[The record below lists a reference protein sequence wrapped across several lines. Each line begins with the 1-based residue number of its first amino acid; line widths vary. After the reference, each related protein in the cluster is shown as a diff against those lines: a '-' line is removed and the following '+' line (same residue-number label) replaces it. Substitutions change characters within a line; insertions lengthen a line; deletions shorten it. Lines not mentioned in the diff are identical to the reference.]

1 MADTPD
7 ALKDAAKTAAKIPAG
22 ILEGLLKPVA
32 LSADALNAVA
42 KGGLNFGSVLQNAGN
57 ELKDFTAIGGLA
69 GKGLK
74 IFGEYAQES
83 VDAMRNFSKVGAGFS
98 GDAIGMRASIAQ
110 TNMSLEQ
117 YGKFLNSNS
126 ALLNG
131 MGGTVSQGAKAFN
144 TFSAEFFA
152 ATGKTN
158 KEFGTLGDQLRN
170 LGMNSEEING
180 VLALELTSRRF
191 TSMQDAASKEAAL
204 QSAAALAEEMDKTAK
219 LTGKSREEQ
228 QKSLAAL
235 ERDGKYQ
242 AAIRIEMMNG
252 NKFAAEGMISAM
264 SKIEKFGP
272 GVQNLTKDIVSYGT
286 ASKDTAATL
295 SALGPAGTQLQNAI
309 NMTKTARTEEQKA
322 AAAKAVA
329 DAEMAIQVR
338 LSSKDFNE
346 MSKVGIKGAVDVA
359 NQTTTLTAGLEKV
372 AAENKLNLN
381 IESDRIKANQI
392 RDAEI
397 KKEQTAAKTP
407 AKPGEE
413 DQGKATTQ
421 ALVQFES
428 SLQKASAAIN
438 ESFIKKLNDE
448 IAPEM
453 ARYAFK
459 LQNIP
464 ASTYK
469 RNAEEGYNALKKN
482 FTSETPAPVDP
493 QVKAKD
499 DAQVRAKGEQAA
511 NEAREKAKAQNL
523 PEAQQESRAKIAREQ
538 AERNERARIERERP
552 SPTNPLSQSRGGSPN
567 DPVFVQPVPGTNIPT
582 PDATPNVTPIPTPA
596 PGPTPTPVPERAFG
610 SLDMAGKMFEDWG
623 KGTMVELHGLE
634 SVMRPQDL
642 SKVIESAMGGVRKT
656 MPKIDVGAAGNNLEM
671 PKFEMPK
678 FEMPKFEMPT
688 MDMSKFEMPTMDMS
702 KLDLSKISQS
712 ITTSLSSVTGG
723 NATTVRGEIPGYK
736 DAGLQ
741 IPGSG
746 LTQNTASEKLAQD
759 QAVEAK
765 KTQAEASIESAKIY
779 KSSSERFVSFL
790 EKDIA
795 AKEQE
800 LATTD
805 SERTKRRLENEL
817 ANQRIKLNNARDQ
830 VIEDTK
836 ELLDAENELA
846 TIQQES
852 TITETTLRDQAI
864 QQTTS
869 IAEQTQSMLAVKKN
883 YLDTELI
890 QIGEEL
896 SALGDEKSVQL
907 IREGSIQDGLDKLK
921 TEKDIYENNQKY
933 DERDLAESTEELAM
947 LRNRIDNSDSESEI
961 LELQKQVSIE
971 EALNLS
977 LQTKIA
983 ERNQNILNTDADIA
997 LKEQEL
1003 QDLREEMADT
1013 EVAIQDKR
1021 EQLLDSVVGQ
1031 DEEVAMPGAV
1041 TAEPDTEFGDL
1052 AGAMSANKADDE
1064 QRAAWDNA
1072 KMTKLP
1078 TTVAGKDPFAR
1089 MLDKFMGP
1097 MAEPGKALS
1106 PAEAAKTSVTAQSD
1120 AAAKQA
1126 ATDKAKAAQGGGTGA
1141 KDSDATK
1148 SAAGSKEATLSDV
1161 VKSLDTLNKQVGLLN
1176 GEMSKLPNLMEKAV
1190 SATKSL
1196 NGNLNA
1202 RVT

>member
-22 ILEGLLKPVA
+22 ILDALTKPA
-32 LSADALNAVA
+32 QASADALAAVA
-42 KGGLNFGSVLQNAGN
+42 KGGLNFGGVLGSSAA
-57 ELKDFTAIGGLA
+57 ELASFGKLTGLA
-69 GKGLK
+69 GTGLK
-74 IFGEYAQES
+74 VFGEYAQES

-144 TFSAEFFA
+144 LFSKEFFE

-170 LGMNSEEING
+170 LGMTSEEING

-191 TSMQDAASKEAAL
+191 TSMQDAASREAAL
-204 QSAAALAEEMDKTAK
+204 QSAHALAEEMDKTAK

-397 KKEQTAAKTP
+397 KKQQDDAKTP
-407 AKPGEE
+407 AKPGEA

-421 ALVQFES
+421 MVVQFES
-428 SLQKASAAIN
+428 TLQKASAAIN
-438 ESFIKKLNDE
+438 ENFIKRLNDD
-448 IAPEM
+448 IAPAM
-453 ARYAFK
+453 AKYAYDMQNMPARSYADLTTSGYDKLKNTFK
-459 LQNIP
+459 
-464 ASTYK
+464 TDD
-469 RNAEEGYNALKKN
+469 
-482 FTSETPAPVDP
+482 TTPAA
-493 QVKAKD
+493 QTIKNENAVKA
-499 DAQVRAKGEQAA
+499 
-511 NEAREKAKAQNL
+511 AREEAIKKEKASPDYQNAPQADKA
-523 PEAQQESRAKIAREQ
+523 ARERVAADE
-538 AERNERARIERERP
+538 AEKKERARIERERP
-552 SPTNPLSQSRGGSPN
+552 ATTNPMASARGADRGT
-567 DPVFVQPVPGTNIPT
+567 PVYVEPVNGQLPTPT
-582 PDATPNVTPIPTPA
+582 PDATPVKKET
-596 PGPTPTPVPERAFG
+596 RAGG
-610 SLDMAGKMFEDWG
+610 SLEMAGKMFEDWG

-656 MPKIDVGAAGNNLEM
+656 MPKIDMGVAGSAAPNV
-671 PKFEMPK
+671 
-678 FEMPKFEMPT
+678 
-688 MDMSKFEMPTMDMS
+688 
-702 KLDLSKISQS
+702 DLSKISQS

-800 LATTD
+800 LAATD

-817 ANQRIKLNNARDQ
+817 ANQRIKLGNARDQ

-852 TITETTLRDQAI
+852 TITETALRDQAI

-907 IREGSIQDGLDKLK
+907 IREGSIQGGLDKLK

-1064 QRAAWDNA
+1064 RRAALDNT

-1097 MAEPGKALS
+1097 MADPGKALA

-1120 AAAKQA
+1120 AAAKA
-1126 ATDKAKAAQGGGTGA
+1126 ANAEATKEAKARFGLGSSTGA
-1141 KDSDATK
+1141 KDSDTTK

-1176 GEMSKLPNLMEKAV
+1176 CEMSKLPNLMEKAV

>member
-1 MADTPD
+1 MADTTPD
-7 ALKDAAKTAAKIPAG
+7 AAKDAARTAAKIPAG
-22 ILEGLLKPVA
+22 ILDVLTKPA
-32 LSADALNAVA
+32 TASAEALNAVA
-42 KGGLNFGSVLQNAGN
+42 KGGLNFGGVLASSAN
-57 ELKDFTAIGGLA
+57 ELTSFGKLTGLA
-69 GKGLK
+69 GTGLK
-74 IFGEYAQES
+74 VFGEYAQES

-144 TFSAEFFA
+144 LFSKEFFE

-170 LGMNSEEING
+170 LGMTSEEING

-322 AAAKAVA
+322 AAAKAVS

-397 KKEQTAAKTP
+397 KKQQTDAKTP
-407 AKPGEE
+407 AKPGEA

-421 ALVQFES
+421 MVVQFES
-428 SLQKASAAIN
+428 TLQKASAAIN
-438 ESFIKKLNDE
+438 ENFIKRLNDD
-448 IAPEM
+448 IAPAM
-453 ARYAFK
+453 AKYAYDM
-459 LQNIP
+459 QNMP
-464 ASTYK
+464 RGSYADLTTS
-469 RNAEEGYNALKKN
+469 GYNKLKNTFK
-482 FTSETPAPVDP
+482 TDDAAPTPQQNVQNENA
-493 QVKAKD
+493 VKA
-499 DAQVRAKGEQAA
+499 
-511 NEAREKAKAQNL
+511 AREEAIRKEKASPDYQNAPQSDKA
-523 PEAQQESRAKIAREQ
+523 ARERVAADE
-538 AERNERARIERERP
+538 AEKKERARIERERP
-552 SPTNPLSQSRGGSPN
+552 ATTNPMASARGADRGT
-567 DPVFVQPVPGTNIPT
+567 PVYVEPVNGQLPTPT
-582 PDATPNVTPIPTPA
+582 PDATPVKKET
-596 PGPTPTPVPERAFG
+596 RAGG
-610 SLDMAGKMFEDWG
+610 SLEMAGKMFEDWG

-634 SVMRPQDL
+634 GVMRPQDL

-656 MPKIDVGAAGNNLEM
+656 LPKIDVGTSNNNLET
-671 PKFEMPK
+671 PKFEMPD
-678 FEMPKFEMPT
+678 FEMPNI
-688 MDMSKFEMPTMDMS
+688 
-702 KLDLSKISQS
+702 DLSKIGQS

-723 NATTVRGEIPGYK
+723 KETTVRGDIPGYQSVEPEA
-736 DAGLQ
+736 DIDQ
-741 IPGSG
+741 
-746 LTQNTASEKLAQD
+746 LTQLKNSL
-759 QAVEAK
+759 
-765 KTQAEASIESAKIY
+765 
-779 KSSSERFVSFL
+779 L
-790 EKDIA
+790 E
-795 AKEQE
+795 Q
-800 LATTD
+800 TD
-805 SERTKRRLENEL
+805 S
-817 ANQRIKLNNARDQ
+817 
-830 VIEDTK
+830 
-836 ELLDAENELA
+836 
-846 TIQQES
+846 
-852 TITETTLRDQAI
+852 
-864 QQTTS
+864 
-869 IAEQTQSMLAVKKN
+869 IAKQTQSMLAVKKD

-890 QIGEEL
+890 QIGEQL
-896 SALGDEKSVQL
+896 SALSDEKVIQTM
-907 IREGSIQDGLDKLK
+907 REDSIQDGIDKLN
-921 TEKDIYENNQKY
+921 TQKDIYENNQKY
-933 DERDLAESTEELAM
+933 DERDLTESTEELAM
-947 LRNRIDNSDSESEI
+947 LRNRIDNSESAEEV
-961 LELQKQVSIE
+961 LELQKQVDIE
-971 EALNLS
+971 EALNVS
-977 LQTKIA
+977 LQRKIA
-983 ERNQNILNTDADIA
+983 ERNQNILNTNADIA

-1003 QDLREEMADT
+1003 LDLREEMADT
-1013 EVAIQDKR
+1013 EVAIQDTR
-1021 EQLLDSVVGQ
+1021 DQLLDSLVSFNE
-1031 DEEVAMPGAV
+1031 DEKETAMPG
-1041 TAEPDTEFGDL
+1041 EMPDTEFGDL
-1052 AGAMSANKADDE
+1052 DGAMKYAQNAPGDE
-1064 QRAAWDNA
+1064 WGDLDGAIA
-1072 KMTKLP
+1072 KNRP
-1078 TTVAGKDPFAR
+1078 QPVSGKDPFAR

-1097 MAEPGKALS
+1097 MAEPGNALG
-1106 PAEAAKTSVTAQSD
+1106 PAEAAKTSVTNQSD
-1120 AAAKQA
+1120 AATKQA
-1126 ATDKAKAAQGGGTGA
+1126 ATDKAKAAQGGGGA
-1141 KDSDATK
+1141 KDSAATK
-1148 SAAGSKEATLSDV
+1148 SAAGAKEATLSDV

>member
-1 MADTPD
+1 MAS
-7 ALKDAAKTAAKIPAG
+7 G
-22 ILEGLLKPVA
+22 PV
-32 LSADALNAVA
+32 
-42 KGGLNFGSVLQNAGN
+42 GS
-57 ELKDFTAIGGLA
+57 
-69 GKGLK
+69 
-74 IFGEYAQES
+74 ES
-83 VDAMRNFSKVGAGFS
+83 
-98 GDAIGMRASIAQ
+98 
-110 TNMSLEQ
+110 
-117 YGKFLNSNS
+117 
-126 ALLNG
+126 
-131 MGGTVSQGAKAFN
+131 
-144 TFSAEFFA
+144 
-152 ATGKTN
+152 
-158 KEFGTLGDQLRN
+158 
-170 LGMNSEEING
+170 
-180 VLALELTSRRF
+180 
-191 TSMQDAASKEAAL
+191 
-204 QSAAALAEEMDKTAK
+204 
-219 LTGKSREEQ
+219 
-228 QKSLAAL
+228 
-235 ERDGKYQ
+235 
-242 AAIRIEMMNG
+242 
-252 NKFAAEGMISAM
+252 
-264 SKIEKFGP
+264 
-272 GVQNLTKDIVSYGT
+272 
-286 ASKDTAATL
+286 
-295 SALGPAGTQLQNAI
+295 
-309 NMTKTARTEEQKA
+309 
-322 AAAKAVA
+322 
-329 DAEMAIQVR
+329 
-338 LSSKDFNE
+338 
-346 MSKVGIKGAVDVA
+346 
-359 NQTTTLTAGLEKV
+359 
-372 AAENKLNLN
+372 
-381 IESDRIKANQI
+381 
-392 RDAEI
+392 
-397 KKEQTAAKTP
+397 
-407 AKPGEE
+407 
-413 DQGKATTQ
+413 
-421 ALVQFES
+421 
-428 SLQKASAAIN
+428 
-438 ESFIKKLNDE
+438 
-448 IAPEM
+448 
-453 ARYAFK
+453 
-459 LQNIP
+459 
-464 ASTYK
+464 
-469 RNAEEGYNALKKN
+469 
-482 FTSETPAPVDP
+482 
-493 QVKAKD
+493 
-499 DAQVRAKGEQAA
+499 
-511 NEAREKAKAQNL
+511 
-523 PEAQQESRAKIAREQ
+523 
-538 AERNERARIERERP
+538 
-552 SPTNPLSQSRGGSPN
+552 
-567 DPVFVQPVPGTNIPT
+567 DPVFVRPVPGTNIPT
-582 PDATPNVTPIPTPA
+582 PAPTPNVTPIPTPT
-596 PGPTPTPVPERAFG
+596 PGPTPTPVRERAGG
-610 SLDMAGKMFEDWG
+610 SLEMAGKMFEDWG

-656 MPKIDVGAAGNNLEM
+656 LPKIDVGSAGNNLEM
-671 PKFEMPK
+671 P
-678 FEMPKFEMPT
+678 
-688 MDMSKFEMPTMDMS
+688 KFEMPTMDMS

-1097 MAEPGKALS
+1097 MAEPGKALG

>member
-22 ILEGLLKPVA
+22 ILDVLTKPA
-32 LSADALNAVA
+32 QASADALAAVA
-42 KGGLNFGSVLQNAGN
+42 KGGLNFGGVLGSSAA
-57 ELKDFTAIGGLA
+57 ELASFGKLTGLA
-69 GKGLK
+69 GTGLK
-74 IFGEYAQES
+74 VFGEYAQES

-144 TFSAEFFA
+144 LFSKEFFE

-170 LGMNSEEING
+170 LGMTSEEING

-242 AAIRIEMMNG
+242 AAIRLEMMNG
-252 NKFAAEGMISAM
+252 NKFAAEGMVSAM

-346 MSKVGIKGAVDVA
+346 MSRVGIKGAQDIA
-359 NQTTTLTAGLEKV
+359 NQTTTLTAGLDKI

-397 KKEQTAAKTP
+397 KKQQDDAKTP
-407 AKPGEE
+407 AKPGEA

-421 ALVQFES
+421 MVVQFES
-428 SLQKASAAIN
+428 TLQKASAAIN
-438 ESFIKKLNDE
+438 ENFIKRLNDD
-448 IAPEM
+448 IAPAM
-453 ARYAFK
+453 AKYAYDM
-459 LQNIP
+459 QNMP
-464 ASTYK
+464 ARSYADLTTS
-469 RNAEEGYNALKKN
+469 GYNKLKNTFK
-482 FTSETPAPVDP
+482 TDDAAPTPQQNVQNENA
-493 QVKAKD
+493 VKA
-499 DAQVRAKGEQAA
+499 
-511 NEAREKAKAQNL
+511 AREEAIRKEKASPDYQNAPQADKA
-523 PEAQQESRAKIAREQ
+523 ARERVAADE
-538 AERNERARIERERP
+538 AEKKERARIEREKP
-552 SPTNPLSQSRGGSPN
+552 ATTNPMASARGADRGT
-567 DPVFVQPVPGTNIPT
+567 PVYVEPVNGQLPTPT
-582 PDATPNVTPIPTPA
+582 PDATPVKN
-596 PGPTPTPVPERAFG
+596 EKRAGG

-634 SVMRPQDL
+634 GVMRPQDI

-656 MPKIDVGAAGNNLEM
+656 MPKIDVGTSGNNLET
-671 PKFEMPK
+671 PK

-688 MDMSKFEMPTMDMS
+688 MDMSKFEMPDFEMPNI
-702 KLDLSKISQS
+702 DLSKLSQS

-723 NATTVRGEIPGYK
+723 KETTVKGDIPGYQSAEPEADIDQLMQLK
-736 DAGLQ
+736 DSLLKQ
-741 IPGSG
+741 
-746 LTQNTASEKLAQD
+746 
-759 QAVEAK
+759 
-765 KTQAEASIESAKIY
+765 
-779 KSSSERFVSFL
+779 
-790 EKDIA
+790 
-795 AKEQE
+795 
-800 LATTD
+800 TD
-805 SERTKRRLENEL
+805 
-817 ANQRIKLNNARDQ
+817 
-830 VIEDTK
+830 
-836 ELLDAENELA
+836 
-846 TIQQES
+846 
-852 TITETTLRDQAI
+852 
-864 QQTTS
+864 S
-869 IAEQTQSMLAVKKN
+869 IAEQTQSMLAVKKD

-890 QIGEEL
+890 QIGEQL
-896 SALGDEKSVQL
+896 SALSDEKIIQTM
-907 IREGSIQDGLDKLK
+907 REDGIQDGIDKLK
-921 TEKDIYENNQKY
+921 AQKDIYENNQKY
-933 DERDLAESTEELAM
+933 DERDLTESTEELAM
-947 LRNRIDNSDSESEI
+947 LRNRIDNSESAEEV
-961 LELQKQVSIE
+961 LELQKQVDIE

-977 LQTKIA
+977 LQRKIA
-983 ERNQNILNTDADIA
+983 ERNQNILNTNADIA

-1003 QDLREEMADT
+1003 LDLREEMADT
-1013 EVAIQDKR
+1013 EVAIQDTR
-1021 EQLLDSVVGQ
+1021 DQLLDSLVSFNE
-1031 DEEVAMPGAV
+1031 DEQETAMPSAM
-1041 TAEPDTEFGDL
+1041 PDTEFGDL
-1052 AGAMSANKADDE
+1052 DGAMKYAQNAPGDEWGDLDGAIAKNKP
-1064 QRAAWDNA
+1064 Q
-1072 KMTKLP
+1072 P
-1078 TTVAGKDPFAR
+1078 VAGKDPFAR

-1097 MAEPGKALS
+1097 MAEPGKALA

-1126 ATDKAKAAQGGGTGA
+1126 SWDNAKMTKLPATG
-1141 KDSDATK
+1141 KDSDAPKT
-1148 SAAGSKEATLSDV
+1148 AAGSKEATLSDV

>member
-1 MADTPD
+1 MADTTPD
-7 ALKDAAKTAAKIPAG
+7 SAKDAARAAAKVPEG
-22 ILEGLLKPVA
+22 ILNALLKPA
-32 LSADALNAVA
+32 TASADALNAVA
-42 KGGLNFGSVLQNAGN
+42 KGGLNFGGVLSSAGN
-57 ELKDFTAIGGLA
+57 DLTKFSSLTGLA
-69 GKGLK
+69 GTGLK

-117 YGKFLNSNS
+117 YSKFLNTNT

-144 TFSAEFFA
+144 AFSADFFV
-152 ATGKTN
+152 ATSKT
-158 KEFGTLGDQLRN
+158 KTELGTFGDQLRN
-170 LGMNSEEING
+170 LGMTSEEING

-191 TSMQDAASKEAAL
+191 TNMQDAANRDAAL
-204 QSAAALAEEMDKTAK
+204 ESAKALAEEMDKTAK

-242 AAIRIEMMNG
+242 AAIRLEMMNG
-252 NKFAAEGMISAM
+252 NKFAAEGMVSAM
-264 SKIEKFGP
+264 AKVEKFGP
-272 GVQNLTKDIVSYGT
+272 GVQNLTKDLVSYGT

-309 NMTKTARTEEQKA
+309 NMAKTARTEEQKEA
-322 AAAKAVA
+322 AARAVSE
-329 DAEMAIQVR
+329 AELAVQARLNSREFTAMA
-338 LSSKDFNE
+338 S
-346 MSKVGIKGAVDVA
+346 VGIKGAQDIA
-359 NQTTTLTAGLEKV
+359 NQTTTLTAGMDKI
-372 AAENKLNLN
+372 AAEQNLNLN
-381 IESDRIKANQI
+381 LESDRRKAVQ
-392 RDAEI
+392 ALTAQST
-397 KKEQTAAKTP
+397 KEQTDAKTP
-407 AKPGEE
+407 AKPGAE

-421 ALVQFES
+421 MVVQFES

-438 ESFIKKLNDE
+438 DQFIKRLNDE
-448 IAPEM
+448 IAPAMSKFTKQMQDIPQDTYNRRAEDAYGSLRKM
-453 ARYAFK
+453 FGEQTPIPPAQAAR
-459 LQNIP
+459 
-464 ASTYK
+464 
-469 RNAEEGYNALKKN
+469 EEA
-482 FTSETPAPVDP
+482 
-493 QVKAKD
+493 QAK
-499 DAQVRAKGEQAA
+499 AKGEQAA
-511 NEAREKAKAQNL
+511 NEAREAAKKQGL
-523 PEAQQESRAKIAREQ
+523 PEASQEARAKIAREQ
-538 AERNERARIERERP
+538 AEREERQRIQRERLPTSNGPMP
-552 SPTNPLSQSRGGSPN
+552 STRGGSES
-567 DPVFVQPVPGTNIPT
+567 DPVFVRPVPGTNIPT
-582 PDATPNVTPIPTPA
+582 PAPTPNVTPR
-596 PGPTPTPVPERAFG
+596 PTPVPERAFG

-623 KGTMVELHGLE
+623 NGTMVELHGLE

-671 PKFEMPK
+671 PKFEMPTMDMSK

-688 MDMSKFEMPTMDMS
+688 MDMPKFEMPTMDMS

-723 NATTVRGEIPGYK
+723 NATTIRGEIPGYK
-736 DAGLQ
+736 DPGLQ
-741 IPGSG
+741 IPGAS
-746 LTQNTASEKLAQD
+746 LTQNTAVEKLAQE
-759 QAVEAK
+759 QAADAK
-765 KTQAEASIESAKIY
+765 KKQAESSVASAKLY
-779 KSSSERFVSFL
+779 KDSSEKFVSFL

-817 ANQRIKLNNARDQ
+817 ANQRTKLSNARDQ
-830 VIEDTK
+830 VIEDIK
-836 ELLDAENELA
+836 DLLDAENELA

-852 TITETTLRDQAI
+852 TIAETALRDEAI
-864 QQTTS
+864 KQTSS
-869 IAEQTQSMLAVKKN
+869 IAEQTQSMLAVKKEFLN
-883 YLDTELI
+883 SELI

-896 SALGDEKSVQL
+896 SALGDEKSIQL
-907 IREGSIQDGLDKLK
+907 IRESSIQDGLDKLK
-921 TEKDIYENNQKY
+921 AEKDIYENNQKY

-1052 AGAMSANKADDE
+1052 DGAMKYAQNAPGDEWGDLDGAIAKNKP
-1064 QRAAWDNA
+1064 Q
-1072 KMTKLP
+1072 P
-1078 TTVAGKDPFAR
+1078 VAGKDPFAR

-1097 MAEPGKALS
+1097 MAEPGKALA

-1126 ATDKAKAAQGGGTGA
+1126 ATDKAKAAQGGSTGA
-1141 KDSDATK
+1141 KDSDAAKT
-1148 SAAGSKEATLSDV
+1148 AAGSKEATLSDV

>member
-22 ILEGLLKPVA
+22 ILEGLLKPIS

-42 KGGLNFGSVLQNAGN
+42 KGGLNFGSVLQSAGN
-57 ELKDFTAIGGLA
+57 ELKDFTDIGGLA

-144 TFSAEFFA
+144 LFSAEFFA

-191 TSMQDAASKEAAL
+191 TSMQDAASREAAL

-552 SPTNPLSQSRGGSPN
+552 APTNPLSQSRGGSPN

-582 PDATPNVTPIPTPA
+582 PDATPNVTPTPTPSST
-596 PGPTPTPVPERAFG
+596 PRPTPVPERAFG

-656 MPKIDVGAAGNNLEM
+656 MPKIDMGVAGSAAPNV
-671 PKFEMPK
+671 
-678 FEMPKFEMPT
+678 
-688 MDMSKFEMPTMDMS
+688 
-702 KLDLSKISQS
+702 DLSKISQS

-779 KSSSERFVSFL
+779 KTSSERFVSFL

-817 ANQRIKLNNARDQ
+817 ANQRIKLSNARDQ

-852 TITETTLRDQAI
+852 TITETALRDQAI

-1097 MAEPGKALS
+1097 MAEPGKALG

-1126 ATDKAKAAQGGGTGA
+1126 ATDKAKAAQGAGTGA

-1148 SAAGSKEATLSDV
+1148 PAAGSKEATLSDV

>member
-42 KGGLNFGSVLQNAGN
+42 KGGLNFGSVLQSAGN

-144 TFSAEFFA
+144 TFSAEFFE

-170 LGMNSEEING
+170 LGMTSEEING

-397 KKEQTAAKTP
+397 KKQQDDAKTP
-407 AKPGEE
+407 AKPGEA

-469 RNAEEGYNALKKN
+469 RNAEEGFNALKKN

-538 AERNERARIERERP
+538 AERNERARIER
-552 SPTNPLSQSRGGSPN
+552 
-567 DPVFVQPVPGTNIPT
+567 
-582 PDATPNVTPIPTPA
+582 
-596 PGPTPTPVPERAFG
+596 
-610 SLDMAGKMFEDWG
+610 
-623 KGTMVELHGLE
+623 
-634 SVMRPQDL
+634 
-642 SKVIESAMGGVRKT
+642 
-656 MPKIDVGAAGNNLEM
+656 
-671 PKFEMPK
+671 
-678 FEMPKFEMPT
+678 
-688 MDMSKFEMPTMDMS
+688 
-702 KLDLSKISQS
+702 
-712 ITTSLSSVTGG
+712 
-723 NATTVRGEIPGYK
+723 
-736 DAGLQ
+736 
-741 IPGSG
+741 
-746 LTQNTASEKLAQD
+746 
-759 QAVEAK
+759 
-765 KTQAEASIESAKIY
+765 
-779 KSSSERFVSFL
+779 
-790 EKDIA
+790 
-795 AKEQE
+795 
-800 LATTD
+800 
-805 SERTKRRLENEL
+805 
-817 ANQRIKLNNARDQ
+817 
-830 VIEDTK
+830 
-836 ELLDAENELA
+836 
-846 TIQQES
+846 
-852 TITETTLRDQAI
+852 
-864 QQTTS
+864 
-869 IAEQTQSMLAVKKN
+869 
-883 YLDTELI
+883 
-890 QIGEEL
+890 
-896 SALGDEKSVQL
+896 
-907 IREGSIQDGLDKLK
+907 
-921 TEKDIYENNQKY
+921 
-933 DERDLAESTEELAM
+933 
-947 LRNRIDNSDSESEI
+947 
-961 LELQKQVSIE
+961 
-971 EALNLS
+971 
-977 LQTKIA
+977 
-983 ERNQNILNTDADIA
+983 
-997 LKEQEL
+997 
-1003 QDLREEMADT
+1003 
-1013 EVAIQDKR
+1013 
-1021 EQLLDSVVGQ
+1021 
-1031 DEEVAMPGAV
+1031 
-1041 TAEPDTEFGDL
+1041 
-1052 AGAMSANKADDE
+1052 
-1064 QRAAWDNA
+1064 
-1072 KMTKLP
+1072 
-1078 TTVAGKDPFAR
+1078 
-1089 MLDKFMGP
+1089 
-1097 MAEPGKALS
+1097 
-1106 PAEAAKTSVTAQSD
+1106 
-1120 AAAKQA
+1120 
-1126 ATDKAKAAQGGGTGA
+1126 
-1141 KDSDATK
+1141 
-1148 SAAGSKEATLSDV
+1148 
-1161 VKSLDTLNKQVGLLN
+1161 
-1176 GEMSKLPNLMEKAV
+1176 
-1190 SATKSL
+1190 
-1196 NGNLNA
+1196 
-1202 RVT
+1202 

>member
-7 ALKDAAKTAAKIPAG
+7 SLKDAVKTAAKIPAG
-22 ILEGLLKPVA
+22 ILENLLKPA
-32 LSADALNAVA
+32 ELSADALNAVA

-57 ELKDFTAIGGLA
+57 ELKNFTAIGGLA

-144 TFSAEFFA
+144 LFSQEFFA

-170 LGMNSEEING
+170 LGMTSEEING

-191 TSMQDAASKEAAL
+191 TSMQDAASKEAAF

-242 AAIRIEMMNG
+242 AAIRLEMMNG

-338 LSSKDFNE
+338 LSSRDFNE
-346 MSKVGIKGAVDVA
+346 MSKVGIKGAQDIA

-381 IESDRIKANQI
+381 VESDRVKANQI

-397 KKEQTAAKTP
+397 KKQQTDAKTP
-407 AKPGEE
+407 AKLGEA

-438 ESFIKKLNDE
+438 ESFIKRLNDD
-448 IAPEM
+448 IAPAM
-453 ARYAFK
+453 AGYAFK

-464 ASTYK
+464 ASDYK
-469 RNAEEGYNALKKN
+469 QLTEAGYNALKKN
-482 FTSETPAPVDP
+482 FTSETPTPEDQAV
-493 QVKAKD
+493 QARTE
-499 DAQVRAKGEQAA
+499 AQIRAKGEQAA

-538 AERNERARIERERP
+538 AERNERAKIERERP
-552 SPTNPLSQSRGGSPN
+552 APTNPLSQSRGGSES
-567 DPVFVQPVPGTNIPT
+567 DPVFVRPVPPFSPPRDANT
-582 PDATPNVTPIPTPA
+582 PPPRDANTPPPSPNTTPR
-596 PGPTPTPVPERAFG
+596 PTPVPERAFG

-656 MPKIDVGAAGNNLEM
+656 MPKIDMGVADNAASNI
-671 PKFEMPK
+671 
-678 FEMPKFEMPT
+678 
-688 MDMSKFEMPTMDMS
+688 
-702 KLDLSKISQS
+702 DLSKISQS

-723 NATTVRGEIPGYK
+723 KETTVRGEIPGYK
-736 DAGLQ
+736 NPGPQ
-741 IPGSG
+741 IPGSS
-746 LTQNTASEKLAQD
+746 LTQNTSVEKLVQE

-765 KTQAEASIESAKIY
+765 KKQAEASIESAKIY
-779 KSSSERFVSFL
+779 TSSSEKFVSFL

-800 LATTD
+800 LAATD

-817 ANQRIKLNNARDQ
+817 ADQRTKLSKARDQ

-836 ELLDAENELA
+836 ELLNAENELA
-846 TIQQES
+846 TIQKES
-852 TITETTLRDQAI
+852 TIAETALRDEAI
-864 QQTTS
+864 KQTIS
-869 IAEQTQSMLAVKKN
+869 IAEQTQSMLATKKEFSN
-883 YLDTELI
+883 SELI
-890 QIGEEL
+890 QIGEQL
-896 SALGDEKSVQL
+896 SALSDEKVIQTM
-907 IREGSIQDGLDKLK
+907 REDGIQAGLDKL
-921 TEKDIYENNQKY
+921 TAQKDIYENNQKY
-933 DERDLAESTEELAM
+933 DERDLTESTEELAM
-947 LRNRIDNSDSESEI
+947 LRNRIDNSESAEEV
-961 LELQKQVSIE
+961 LELQKQVDIE
-971 EALNLS
+971 EALNVS
-977 LQTKIA
+977 LQRKIA
-983 ERNQNILNTDADIA
+983 ERNQNILDINADIA

-1003 QDLREEMADT
+1003 LDLREEMADT
-1013 EVAIQDKR
+1013 EIAIQDKQS
-1021 EQLLDSVVGQ
+1021 ELLDHVSNQGEIVTES
-1031 DEEVAMPGAV
+1031 DE
-1041 TAEPDTEFGDL
+1041 DL
-1052 AGAMSANKADDE
+1052 ALYGANQPEITEESREDLELQALGITRPKTDSADAKNKT
-1064 QRAAWDNA
+1064 Q
-1072 KMTKLP
+1072 P
-1078 TTVAGKDPFAR
+1078 VAGKDPFAR
-1089 MLDKFMGP
+1089 MLDRFMGP

-1126 ATDKAKAAQGGGTGA
+1126 ATDKAKAAQGGSTGA
-1141 KDSDATK
+1141 KDSDTTK
-1148 SAAGSKEATLSDV
+1148 TAVGSKEATLSDV
-1161 VKSLDTLNKQVGLLN
+1161 VKSLDTLNKQVGLLS